1 MKALITGCNRGIGLE
16 LAKQLKA
23 KGYEI
28 YAICRTNSDELKTV
42 SNHIFDNVDVT
53 NFNQIKE
60 ISDKLK
66 STKFDLI
73 INNAGVLLPT
83 SLSDLNVENIN
94 TMFQVNAVAP
104 LVLTQEFLGNLEEG
118 SKVAMITSRMGSIE
132 DNTSGGQYGYRM
144 SKCALNIA
152 GKSLAEDLKDKK
164 IAVGLFHPGFV
175 NTRMVNFNGQI
186 DPDESAQGIVKQIE
200 KLTMENSGGFWHSN
214 GERLPW

>member
-1 MKALITGCNRGIGLE
+1 MNALITGCNRGIGLE
-16 LAKQLKA
+16 LAKQLSA
-23 KGYEI
+23 KGYKI
-28 YAICRTNSDELKTV
+28 YAICRTNSDELKAV
-42 SNHIFDNVDVT
+42 SQHIYDNVDVT
-53 NFNQIKE
+53 NVNQLKNVSE
-60 ISDKLK
+60 ELK
-66 STKFDLI
+66 SVKFDLI

-83 SLSDLNVENIN
+83 SLDDLNIDNIN

-104 LVLTQEFLGNLEEG
+104 LVLTQTFLNNLSEG

-152 GKSLAEDLKDKK
+152 GKSLAEDLKQQN

-186 DPDESAQGIVKQIE
+186 DPDVSAKGIIQQIE
-200 KLTMENSGGFWHSN
+200 SLSMENTGGFWHSN

>member
-28 YAICRTNSDELKTV
+28 YAICRTNSDELKAI
-42 SNHIFDNVDVT
+42 SNHIFDDVDVT
-53 NFNQIKE
+53 NFNQLKE
-60 ISDKLK
+60 ISDQLK
-66 STKFDLI
+66 STKFDLL

-83 SLSDLNVENIN
+83 SLSDLNTENIN

-104 LVLTQEFLGNLEEG
+104 LVLTQVFLDKLDDG

-152 GKSLAEDLKDKK
+152 GKSLAEDLKDKG

-186 DPDESAQGIVKQIE
+186 DPDVSAKGIIQQID
-200 KLTMENSGGFWHSN
+200 KLSMENTGGFWHSN

>member
-1 MKALITGCNRGIGLE
+1 MN
-16 LAKQLKA
+16 QLKNVS
-23 KGYEI
+23 E
-28 YAICRTNSDELKTV
+28 ELKSV
-42 SNHIFDNVDVT
+42 
-53 NFNQIKE
+53 
-60 ISDKLK
+60 
-66 STKFDLI
+66 KFDLI

-83 SLSDLNVENIN
+83 SLDDLNIDNIN

-104 LVLTQEFLGNLEEG
+104 LVLTQTFLNNLSEG

-152 GKSLAEDLKDKK
+152 GKSLAEDLKQQN

-186 DPDESAQGIVKQIE
+186 DPDVSAKGIIQQIE
-200 KLTMENSGGFWHSN
+200 SLSMENTGGFWHSN

>member
-16 LAKQLKA
+16 LAKQLKS
-23 KGYEI
+23 KGFEI
-28 YAICRTNSDELKTV
+28 FAICRTNSDELKAV

-53 NFNQIKE
+53 NFTQLKE
-60 ISDKLK
+60 IANELK
-66 STKFDLI
+66 AIKFDLI

-83 SLSDLNVENIN
+83 SLNELNVDNIN

-104 LVLTQEFLGNLEEG
+104 LVLTQVFLDNLAEG
-118 SKVAMITSRMGSIE
+118 SKVAMITSRMGSIQ

-152 GKSLAEDLKDKK
+152 GKSLAEDLKEKG
-164 IAVGLFHPGFV
+164 IAVGLYHPGFV

-186 DPDESAQGIVKQIE
+186 NPDESAKGIIQQID
-200 KLTMENSGGFWHSN
+200 KLSIKNTGSFWHSN
-214 GERLPW
+214 GEPLPW